1 MHGSGNV
8 SEEDEPENE
17 LEEDKI
23 EDASL
28 LDIVGGAAGVM
39 DMDIG
44 LGRSDNDG
52 HNEVRGY
59 GHSC

>member
-1 MHGSGNV
+1 MRGGGNV

-23 EDASL
+23 EGASL
-28 LDIVGGAAGVM
+28 LDMIGGAAGVM
-39 DMDIG
+39 DTDIE

-52 HNEVRGY
+52 PNEVRDND
-59 GHSC
+59 HSC

>member
-1 MHGSGNV
+1 MRGGGNV
-8 SEEDEPENE
+8 SEEDEPENK

-28 LDIVGGAAGVM
+28 LDMVGGAAGVM

-44 LGRSDNDG
+44 LGKSDKDG
-52 HNEVRGY
+52 PNEV
-59 GHSC
+59 